1 MTIDR
6 SFLLQALLQ
15 HNYFPNQKSSKDE
28 LPPPIT
34 TFPFTLSLARR
45 LRDLPQKRPR
55 SQSGYDAVDYR
66 LTRFNN
72 VPRISSLPHPK
83 AYATLALQIV
93 SNWKAISYITQNP
106 HSQVVP
112 QQHKDGRLLIMD
124 YEDSAT
130 SIHSAIKTSI
140 GRDYIVRTDISNCFP
155 SIYSHAVPW
164 AAVGIAEA
172 KRNIRTRSAWY
183 NKIDAAIRL
192 TRRNETTGIPIG
204 PATSAIVA
212 EMILARIDSVIGQRF
227 TYVRYIDDYTAYCST
242 DEQAEEFVFALSNE
256 LSKYKLQLNV
266 GKTETTNIPCGSRQA
281 WVVALRNAF
290 PKHRHLSVH
299 GVADYLDFALT
310 LSTQTPDGSVLK
322 YGLKSII
329 SKFFNPNVDVDSNV
343 LGLTIDYVL
352 SLSYHYSALTPLLED
367 LFNVA
372 VVDDGSFAYG
382 DHLTTL
388 LQKFIRLRRSDA
400 ITWALYFCIKYNVP
414 LSCASALRIIELGDC
429 IPMLMLYQSANA
441 SHRQMVIDFAK
452 GLDNSDFYRLDQYWL
467 LLYQLY
473 RDKQILS
480 PYSNGDKV
488 FETMKDE
495 GVSFVKPIGVRSQP

>member
-1 MTIDR
+1 MTINK
-6 SFLLQALLQ
+6 SFLVQALLQ

-28 LPPPIT
+28 LPPHINT
-34 TFPFTLSLARR
+34 LAFSLSLARR
-45 LRDLPQKRPR
+45 LRDLPQKRLP

-83 AYATLALQIV
+83 AYASLALQIAA
-93 SNWKAISYITQNP
+93 NWNDISYITQNP
-106 HSQVVP
+106 HSKVVP
-112 QQHKDGRLLIMD
+112 QRHTDSRLLIMD

-164 AAVGIAEA
+164 AAVGIDEA
-172 KRNIRTRSAWY
+172 KRNIRTTSAWY
-183 NKIDAAIRL
+183 NKLDAAIRR

-204 PATSAIVA
+204 PATSAIAA
-212 EMILARIDSVIGQRF
+212 EMILARIDSVIGQHF
-227 TYVRYIDDYTAYCST
+227 TFVRYIDDYTAYCST

-266 GKTETTNIPCGSRQA
+266 GKTETANIPSGSRQA

-290 PKHRHLSVH
+290 PKHHHLSVH
-299 GVADYLDFALT
+299 SVADYLDFALT

-329 SKFFNPNVDVDSNV
+329 SKLFNPKVNLDGNV
-343 LGLTIDYVL
+343 LDLTIDYSL

-367 LFNVA
+367 LFDVA
-372 VVDDGSFAYG
+372 VVADGSFAYS

-388 LQKFIRLRRSDA
+388 LQKFVRLRRSDA
-400 ITWALYFCIKYNVP
+400 ITWALYFCIKYTVP
-414 LSCASALRIIELGDC
+414 IRDACALRIIKSADC
-429 IPMLMLYQSANA
+429 IPMLMLYQSTNP
-441 SHRQMVIDFAK
+441 SHRQLVIDFAK
-452 GLDNSDFYRLDQYWL
+452 GLDNSDLYKLDQYWL

-473 RDKQILS
+473 RDKQISS

-488 FETMKDE
+488 FETMRDE
-495 GVSFVKPIGVRSQP
+495 GVTFVNPIGVRSQP